1 MVTGPQ
7 VRQACSLLRWTR
19 YDLNR
24 RTALPLWSV
33 DIILSGRRDREITPG
48 DSALLGDAFDRAGVE
63 FTVGEGGAGE
73 ARLKRPP
80 ADGRTA

>member
-1 MVTGPQ
+1 MVTGPLA
-7 VRQACSLLRWTR
+7 RQACSLLRWTR

-33 DIILSGRRDREITPG
+33 GTILSGRRDREITPG
-48 DSALLGDAFDRAGVE
+48 ESALLCDALDRAGVE
-63 FTVGEGGAGE
+63 FTAGE
-73 ARLKRPP
+73 VRLKRPP